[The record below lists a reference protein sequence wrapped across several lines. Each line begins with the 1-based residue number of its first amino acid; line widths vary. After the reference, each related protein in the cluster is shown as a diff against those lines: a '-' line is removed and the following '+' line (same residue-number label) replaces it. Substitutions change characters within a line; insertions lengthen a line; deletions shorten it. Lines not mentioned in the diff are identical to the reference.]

1 MSICGGNSF
10 IIEGSKGKEIYKM
23 ILKSVEKC
31 IEFND
36 DYYDNFLSND
46 MSVQNHEYE
55 LGIFKGKTYSI
66 NKIHNSDGDIEYHI
80 NVRCDGQYHSGSSF
94 TMKDIEWNNEYLRVK
109 ESTCNSVGSFYTFA
123 IDSKL
128 YEDSG
133 FYYYGWME
141 QCYGGWTND
150 KDGKYF
156 IRYCAIIETFFE
168 ELENFEGSCDEYMKL
183 NRELEG
189 RIIPENYDDLSFED
203 QLAICEKYPN
213 NIYYDATRLIDF
225 NEE

>member
-1 MSICGGNSF
+1 
-10 IIEGSKGKEIYKM
+10 M

-80 NVRCDGQYHSGSSF
+80 NVRCDGQYHSGSWF
-94 TMKDIEWNNEYLRVK
+94 KLEDIRWENDNLHVK
-109 ESTCNSVGSFYTFA
+109 EGTCSSLGAIYTFVK
-123 IDSKL
+123 DSRL
-128 YEDSG
+128 YEDPG

-141 QCYGGWTND
+141 QNYGGWTTD
-150 KDGKYF
+150 KEGKYF
-156 IRYCAIIETFFE
+156 KRYCEIIDVYFE
-168 ELENFEGSCDEYMKL
+168 ELENFEGSYDEYEDLRK
-183 NRELEG
+183 ELESK
-189 RIIPENYDDLSFED
+189 IIPDNYSELSFEE

>member
-10 IIEGSKGKEIYKM
+10 IIEGSKGKEIYDM
-23 ILKSVEKC
+23 IMNSMEKYVEFSNC
-31 IEFND
+31 DRFNRE
-36 DYYDNFLSND
+36 YY
-46 MSVQNHEYE
+46 EYD
-55 LGIFKGKTYSI
+55 LGIFSGKSYSI
-66 NKIHNSDGDIEYHI
+66 FKTHNNDGDIEYWV
-80 NVRCDGQYHSGSSF
+80 NVRGDGQYHSGSSF

-156 IRYCAIIETFFE
+156 KRWCAIMDVWFP
-168 ELENFEGSCDEYMKL
+168 ELENFEGSFDEYNKL
-183 NRELEG
+183 SKELESQ
-189 RIIPENYDDLSFED
+189 IIPDNYSELSFED
-203 QLAICEKYPN
+203 QLAICEKYSS
-213 NIYYDATRLIDF
+213 NICYDATRLIDF